1 MAFDVMIKIPIQY
14 PNGDVKYA
22 TGYRNLG
29 FQRECQARDPDLGVT
44 DIQMTFAT
52 LGTDEDIRETMRTKR
67 RPGQRTGAFQPLI
80 TTLYVYNTGL
90 ETVGQHNALFFL
102 Q

>member
-1 MAFDVMIKIPIQY
+1 MAFNVMIKIPIQY

-44 DIQMTFAT
+44 DI
-52 LGTDEDIRETMRTKR
+52 
-67 RPGQRTGAFQPLI
+67 
-80 TTLYVYNTGL
+80 
-90 ETVGQHNALFFL
+90 
-102 Q
+102 